1 MLLTHIVEK
10 HGDELKGVEYVT
22 TFKGLSLKY
31 EQYKDRLNTKP
42 NLDK

>member
-10 HGDELKGVEYVT
+10 HGEELKDVDYVA
-22 TFKGLSLKY
+22 TFKGLSVKY
-31 EQYKDRLNTKP
+31 EQFMDRINTRP